1 MAAGA
6 FHGTVPFTPVADGEE
21 EGRHFMA
28 KRERISARQRA
39 AREAGRRAAAA
50 VRLAAARPPGQRL
63 QPQDA
68 VAGVPRPARAAGGV
82 ATSAGDI
89 AVSVCAPGCQVC
101 AEAREEFAAI
111 RAASL
116 VQRRRL
122 EEPDRY
128 PYAAGK
134 HTLHRSAC
142 RQIEQQVGGV
152 EGDDSSWPHG
162 ALTSF
167 AHDGTLSSGW
177 ATHMRVMDPDE
188 AATWVKERTGPR
200 GGTRYRLCGIC
211 APVPPESG

>member
-1 MAAGA
+1 
-6 FHGTVPFTPVADGEE
+6 
-21 EGRHFMA
+21 MA
-28 KRERISARQRA
+28 KRGRISARQRA

-50 VRLAAARPPGQRL
+50 VRLAEARPPGQRL

-68 VAGVPRPARAAGGV
+68 VAGVPRPARAADGV
-82 ATSAGDI
+82 TMSAGDV

-116 VQRRRL
+116 MQRRRFH
-122 EEPDRY
+122 EPDRY

-142 RQIEQQVGGV
+142 RQIEQRVGGV
-152 EGDDSSWPHG
+152 EGDGSPQLHG
-162 ALTSF
+162 ALTRF
-167 AHDGTLSSGW
+167 AHDGALSSGW
-177 ATHMRVMDPDE
+177 ATHMRVMEPAE